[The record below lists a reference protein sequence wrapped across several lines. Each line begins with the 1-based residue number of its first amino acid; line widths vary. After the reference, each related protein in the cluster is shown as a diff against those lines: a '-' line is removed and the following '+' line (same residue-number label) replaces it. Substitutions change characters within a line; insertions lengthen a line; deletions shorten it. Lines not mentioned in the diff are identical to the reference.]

1 MHVHVWRKFDSDFR
15 LITARRNPNWVIL
28 LASLPFGR
36 PDWGLAGVAI
46 WTIVSLAVHAVQLVQ
61 AFAAR
66 KQGHEIRS
74 WLS

>member
-1 MHVHVWRKFDSDFR
+1 
-15 LITARRNPNWVIL
+15 VIL

-46 WTIVSLAVHAVQLVQ
+46 WTVLSLIVHGVQLAQ

-66 KQGHEIRS
+66 ARGHEIRS